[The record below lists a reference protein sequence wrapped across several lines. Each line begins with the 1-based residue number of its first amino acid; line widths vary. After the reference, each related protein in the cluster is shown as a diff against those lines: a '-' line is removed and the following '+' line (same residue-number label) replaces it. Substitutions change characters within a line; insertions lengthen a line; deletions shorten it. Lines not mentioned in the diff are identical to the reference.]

1 MKIIYEARRIIAGA
15 AVMAGCLLFAS
26 PALAFAAEAAEEHA
40 SEGGSGG
47 GLSLLMPN
55 MLEWIPMLIGFIL
68 LWVVLAKF
76 GWPVITGMLDKRI
89 TTIKDSLERAEVAK
103 IESER
108 LLEENRAQLD
118 EAKKQAA
125 QIIVDAKT
133 TGEAL
138 RAEIA
143 AQAQEDARLLIAK
156 ANAAIETEKK
166 AAIAQLQSSVAD
178 ISVSVAG
185 RLIGQDL
192 SDKEH
197 RKLIERYLAE
207 AGSLDAN

>member
-1 MKIIYEARRIIAGA
+1 VKTTLKRLLAPATLAIAAIFNFPVFALAADPAGA
-15 AVMAGCLLFAS
+15 D
-26 PALAFAAEAAEEHA
+26 
-40 SEGGSGG
+40 EGPK
-47 GLSLLMPN
+47 GLSLLFPA
-55 MLEWIPMLIGFIL
+55 LGEWIPMLVGFII
-68 LWVVLAKF
+68 LWFILAKF
-76 GWPVITGMLDKRI
+76 GWPAFIGIIDKRAEI
-89 TTIKDSLERAEVAK
+89 IKDSLERAEAAK

-108 LLEENRAQLD
+108 LFEENKAQLD

-125 QIIVDAKT
+125 QIIADAKV

-138 RAEIA
+138 RAEITE
-143 AQAQEDARLLIAK
+143 QAREEARLLIAK

-166 AAIAQLQSSVAD
+166 AAIAQLQRSVAD

-192 SDKEH
+192 SDADH
-197 RKLIERYLAE
+197 RRLIERYLAE